1 LVESSAS
8 SSARVASLVAALLGA
23 GCDMWSVGAGYF
35 VGEPREEPAA
45 TRAQEILREFGPRD
59 HLKTEISNHLRAI
72 GRDIARDFALDQI

>member
-1 LVESSAS
+1 MVESSAS
-8 SSARVASLVAALLGA
+8 SAARVASLVEALISA
-23 GCDMWSVGAGYF
+23 GCDMWSVGTGYF
-35 VGEPREEPAA
+35 MGEPREEPAA